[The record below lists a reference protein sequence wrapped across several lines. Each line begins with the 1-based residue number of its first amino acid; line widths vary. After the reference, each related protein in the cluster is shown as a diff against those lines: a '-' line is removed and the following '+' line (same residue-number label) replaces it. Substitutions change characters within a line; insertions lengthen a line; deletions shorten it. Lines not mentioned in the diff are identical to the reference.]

1 MGDWDFFPLHM
12 AHFTVMAHED
22 FLSLWVMIIAA
33 MPCGLMRSSFY
44 ILYTKE
50 KKNRRRKKKKS
61 WCMLMAQRI
70 RGKGF
75 AGYYLEGAGVC

>member
-1 MGDWDFFPLHM
+1 MWFNAFLLLYYIQKKRKI
-12 AHFTVMAHED
+12 ED
-22 FLSLWVMIIAA
+22 
-33 MPCGLMRSSFY
+33 
-44 ILYTKE
+44 E
-50 KKNRRRKKKKS
+50 KKKKS

>member
-1 MGDWDFFPLHM
+1 MIGIFFPLHM

-50 KKNRRRKKKKS
+50 KKNRRRKKKELVHADGAADS
-61 WCMLMAQRI
+61 
-70 RGKGF
+70 GKGICRLLS
-75 AGYYLEGAGVC
+75 GGVC